1 VDALGFETVEV
12 RHPVAVFHGFPAIFV
27 IHGWA
32 RDVACD
38 RTHRGNW
45 FIDKLTD

>member
-1 VDALGFETVEV
+1 
-12 RHPVAVFHGFPAIFV
+12 V